1 MTMNTKID
9 ELRKQVKVD
18 MHLHN
23 VEDIKAMEGCFGFEG
38 GNKIVNDYMEKF
50 AELIVRETLDQV
62 AEIRRLTEAY
72 QTQGINPEIDTT
84 KEVLKNFGF
93 TRFPRS

>member
-1 MTMNTKID
+1 MNTKID

-50 AELIVRETLDQV
+50 AELIVLECTKAVMD
-62 AEIRRLTEAY
+62 
-72 QTQGINPEIDTT
+72 GT
-84 KEVLKNFGF
+84 KEGDHYAMRIENHFDNGTDGILHFGVEE
-93 TRFPRS
+93 

>member
-23 VEDIKAMEGCFGFEG
+23 IEDIKAIEGCFGFEG

-50 AELIVRETLDQV
+50 AELIVAECIDVFSKDLPEDSGKMLEVVNRVCNV
-62 AEIRRLTEAY
+62 AEH
-72 QTQGINPEIDTT
+72 
-84 KEVLKNFGF
+84 FGVNK
-93 TRFPRS
+93 